1 MEITKEDVKHVA
13 HLSKLAFD
21 ETETAEFAGSLTK
34 IVDMF
39 LKLEEVD
46 TTGVPFTSN
55 VADNINTW
63 REDVAV
69 SGWNTDELFKNVP
82 ETEDGFIKVPTII
95 QEGTGKSGSFG
106 MWNHPRGHVW
116 NVFVRPAS

>member
-69 SGWNTDELFKNVP
+69 SGWNRDELFKNVP
-82 ETEDGFIKVPTII
+82 ETEDGFIKVPTIM
-95 QEGTGKSGSFG
+95 ED
-106 MWNHPRGHVW
+106 N
-116 NVFVRPAS
+116 

>member
-1 MEITKEDVKHVA
+1 MEITKEDVKDVA

-69 SGWNTDELFKNVP
+69 SGWNRDELFKNVP
-82 ETEDGFIKVPTII
+82 ETEDGFIKVPTIM
-95 QEGTGKSGSFG
+95 ED
-106 MWNHPRGHVW
+106 N
-116 NVFVRPAS
+116 

>member
-13 HLSKLAFD
+13 NLSKLAFD
-21 ETETAEFAGSLTK
+21 ETETAEFAGTLTK

-46 TTGVPFTSN
+46 TTDVPFTSN
-55 VADNINTW
+55 VADNVNTW

-69 SGWNTDELFKNVP
+69 SGWNRDELFKNVP
-82 ETEDGFIKVPTII
+82 ETEDGFIKVPTIM
-95 QEGTGKSGSFG
+95 ED
-106 MWNHPRGHVW
+106 N
-116 NVFVRPAS
+116 

>member
-1 MEITKEDVKHVA
+1 MA

-82 ETEDGFIKVPTII
+82 ETEDGFIKVPTIM
-95 QEGTGKSGSFG
+95 ED
-106 MWNHPRGHVW
+106 N
-116 NVFVRPAS
+116 

>member
-13 HLSKLAFD
+13 NLSKLSFD

-46 TTGVPFTSN
+46 TTGVAFTSN
-55 VADNINTW
+55 VADNVNTW

-69 SGWNTDELFKNVP
+69 AGWDRDELFKNVP
-82 ETEDGFIKVPTII
+82 ETEDGFIKVPTLM
-95 QEGTGKSGSFG
+95 ED
-106 MWNHPRGHVW
+106 N
-116 NVFVRPAS
+116 